1 MFGKTIGN
9 IKEHCCTGQCPMSRA
24 KAAYKAAPK
33 KTKII
38 VGAIVGVVALLKIAA
53 IVMFVR
59 KKFKKSQCCEQ
70 STCCDNQEVCCCDCG
85 CEEPVEETT
94 KA

>member
-1 MFGKTIGN
+1 MFGKTIGQ
-9 IKEHCCTGQCPMSRA
+9 IKEHCCAGKCPMSRA

-38 VGAIVGVVALLKIAA
+38 VGAVVGFVALLKIAA

-59 KKFKKSQCCEQ
+59 KKFKKNGCCDQPACCEDQ
-70 STCCDNQEVCCCDCG
+70 QNCCCDCG
-85 CEEPVEETT
+85 CTDVAEEKTE
-94 KA
+94 A